1 MRYRRGRAA
10 GARPLRALYGTDG
23 PAPGVLSFTRAPLD
37 PAAESP
43 QPLREWTDDRLLR
56 RAFCFRAGGTA
67 AYAPA
72 KAVDGCARPYAG
84 PHMRVSGP
92 LRDGLGAWLE
102 LAWPGL
108 AWPQPVTSTA
118 LRIVVEAT
126 NGAPSAHVVAVRA
139 YA

>member
-1 MRYRRGRAA
+1 MLA
-10 GARPLRALYGTDG
+10 
-23 PAPGVLSFTRAPLD
+23 FTRVPLD

-56 RAFCFRAGGTA
+56 RAFSFRAGGTA

-84 PHMRVSGP
+84 PHMWVSGP
-92 LRDGLGAWLE
+92 LRDGLGAGLE
-102 LAWPGL
+102 P